1 MYTIDLQL
9 IGKRLKE
16 YRESLGLSQPQAAEL
31 AKITDRTLSN
41 AENGSK
47 EMKVLTLLQ
56 ICNALDIP
64 ILELLLCEEELPD
77 HRGEITSY
85 MDNCTQADLERLSR
99 LLQYIRHL
107 PK

>member
-16 YRESLGLSQPQAAEL
+16 YRDSLGLSQPQVAEL
-31 AKITDRTLSN
+31 AQITDRTLSN
-41 AENGSK
+41 AENGSR

-64 ILELLLCEEELPD
+64 ITELLSTEEETPD
-77 HRGEITSY
+77 YKTELANY
-85 MDNCTQADLERLSR
+85 LDDCTPADLERLSR
-99 LLQYIRHL
+99 LLQYFKYL
-107 PK
+107 PQ